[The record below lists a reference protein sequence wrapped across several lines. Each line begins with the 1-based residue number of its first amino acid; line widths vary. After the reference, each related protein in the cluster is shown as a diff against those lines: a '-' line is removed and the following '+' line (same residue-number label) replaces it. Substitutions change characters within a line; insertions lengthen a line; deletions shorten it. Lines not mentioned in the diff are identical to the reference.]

1 MNPFYNPAQHRLRA
15 FWRLF
20 IQAVLFLLGIVVLS
34 AAIVLAAIGIWLA
47 AGQIPAGVAGN
58 PSAFSRLLAEKMAG
72 SSWLG
77 LLSALS
83 SLLVMLLT
91 FWVAGRFLDRR
102 RFADFGFHV
111 DAAWWRDLAFGLALG
126 ALLMVLIFCA
136 ELTAGWVTIT
146 GTLQS
151 LESGLGLA
159 QGLALFICVGI
170 YEEMF
175 SRGYQLRNMAEGLD
189 IKTLGPK
196 WALGLGYLLSSTIFG
211 LLHLANPNSSL
222 MSTFNLVIAGLFLGL
237 GFILTGE
244 LAISIGLH
252 ITWNFFQGNVFGFP
266 VSGGAFSTSLI
277 AIRQGG
283 PSLWTGGAFGPEA
296 GLIGLLA
303 ILLGSVLIVGWVRR
317 TRGRVAWQTCLAEY
331 APPVTKIASG
341 SDETD

>member
-15 FWRLF
+15 FWRLL
-20 IQAVLFLLGIVVLS
+20 IQVVLFLLGTIVFSV
-34 AAIVLAAIGIWLA
+34 AIVLAAIGIWLA
-47 AGQIPAGVAGN
+47 TGQLPADVAGN
-58 PSAFSRLLAEKMAG
+58 PSALSQLIAEKLAG
-72 SSWLG
+72 ASWLG
-77 LLSALS
+77 LLSTLG

-91 FWVAGRFLDRR
+91 CWVAGRFLDRR
-102 RFADFGFHV
+102 SFKDFGFHFSP
-111 DAAWWRDLAFGLALG
+111 AWWRDLAFGLVLG
-126 ALLMVLIFCA
+126 ALLMALIFAA
-136 ELTAGWVTIT
+136 ELAAGWVTVT
-146 GTLQS
+146 GALRS
-151 LESGLGLA
+151 SAPDVPFGLALA

-175 SRGYQLRNMAEGLD
+175 SRGYHLRNMAEGLN
-189 IKTLGPK
+189 IKALGPK
-196 WALGLGYLLSSTIFG
+196 WALWLGYLVSSTIFG
-211 LLHLANPNSSL
+211 MLHLANPNTSP
-222 MSTFNLVIAGLFLGL
+222 MSTFNLVVAGLFLGL

-266 VSGGAFSTSLI
+266 VSGTGFSVSFV

-317 TRGRVAWQTCLAEY
+317 TRGRIEWQTRLAEY
-331 APPVTKIASG
+331 APPVAKEG
-341 SDETD
+341 

>member
-20 IQAVLFLLGIVVLS
+20 IQAVLFLLGTIVLS
-34 AAIVLAAIGIWLA
+34 SAIVLAAVGIWLA
-47 AGQIPAGVAGN
+47 TGQVPADVAGS
-58 PSAFSRLLAEKMAG
+58 PSAFSRLIAERMVG
-72 SSWLG
+72 QSWIG
-77 LLSALS
+77 LLSTLT

-102 RFADFGFHV
+102 SFVDFGFHI
-111 DAAWWRDLAFGLALG
+111 DAVWWRDLAFGLALG
-126 ALLMVLIFCA
+126 ALLMILIFGA
-136 ELTAGWVTIT
+136 ELAAGWVTIT

-151 LESGLGLA
+151 LESGAGLA

-175 SRGYQLRNMAEGLD
+175 SRGYHLRNMAEGLN
-189 IKTLGPK
+189 IKALGPK

-211 LLHLANPNSSL
+211 MLHLANPNTSL
-222 MSTFNLVIAGLFLGL
+222 MSTFNLIVAGLFLGL

-266 VSGGAFSTSLI
+266 VSGGASSASLI

-283 PSLWTGGAFGPEA
+283 PTLWTGGAFGPEA

-303 ILLGSVLIVGWVRR
+303 ILLGSLLIVGWVRR
-317 TRGRVAWQTCLAEY
+317 TRGRVAWQTHLAEY
-331 APPVTKIASG
+331 AQSPSPVGTG
-341 SDETD
+341 EG